1 MSKGCKILS
10 LDKCIYVCEFK
21 CSKNMIYNG
30 IIKEVDAKC
39 KALVVPKCYSLRAV
53 LAHVNGVV
61 EREEDARYFARII
74 DFSEFLR

>member
-1 MSKGCKILS
+1 
-10 LDKCIYVCEFK
+10 
-21 CSKNMIYNG
+21 MIYNG